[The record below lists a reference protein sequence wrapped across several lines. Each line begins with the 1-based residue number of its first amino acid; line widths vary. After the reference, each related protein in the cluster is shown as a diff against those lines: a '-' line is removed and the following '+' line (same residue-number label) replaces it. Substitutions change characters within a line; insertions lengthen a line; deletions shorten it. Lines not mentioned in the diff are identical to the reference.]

1 MVALTSSRHGTMSRR
16 AIFGALLLR
25 PFKPRAQSAIARN
38 LPALSRRRPR
48 HNAMSCE
55 KKGNWAKTSV
65 EEWRDAVY
73 HPGSFFEELT
83 RDTIAYVKHA
93 AVANGINPADTALIE
108 VGAGTGDILFAL
120 GDTFERL
127 VGKI

>member
-1 MVALTSSRHGTMSRR
+1 MSHE
-16 AIFGALLLR
+16 
-25 PFKPRAQSAIARN
+25 QQN
-38 LPALSRRRPR
+38 
-48 HNAMSCE
+48 
-55 KKGNWAKTSV
+55 KGNWAKTSV

-93 AVANGINPADTALIE
+93 TIAHGIDPAEATLIE

-120 GDTFERL
+120 GDTFDKL
-127 VGKI
+127 VGTFLPPARHPCEVQ